1 MKSIVAG
8 FTSLLGVLMFLS
20 SCDDARY
27 FEENKK
33 IDGGEWDQN
42 NVLSFLVNVDDTL
55 HPFNVY
61 INLRNAGTYR
71 YSNLYLFVNSHL
83 PGGQIQRDTLE
94 CILAA
99 PDGKWLGEGLGD
111 IKDSRILFKSG
122 VVFPQKGEYRFE
134 IIQAMRISP
143 LPGIIDAGLRIE
155 KSGNP

>member
-1 MKSIVAG
+1 MKRLNAVFLLMLI
-8 FTSLLGVLMFLS
+8 TSMLLT
-20 SCDDARY
+20 SCDNIRY

-33 IDGGEWDQN
+33 IENGEWDQDQK
-42 NVLSFLVNVDDTL
+42 LSFLVNIDDTL
-55 HPFNVY
+55 QPYNVY
-61 INLRNAGTYR
+61 INVRNAGTYR

-94 CILAA
+94 CLLAA

-111 IKDSRILFKSG
+111 IKDNRILFKNG

-143 LPGIIDAGLRIE
+143 LPGIMDAGIRLE
-155 KSGNP
+155 KAMPQ